1 MSSHSTQK
9 DAEATYSKAAKA
21 ELSRA
26 YDNAYRLYINAAQ
39 SFLHLSRQGDA
50 EKDKWTSNARKCV
63 ERAEKIKAFISKA
76 KASEDAAGADMSLT
90 PVDIDYFSPYE
101 QSFILQRG
109 ARVNGLV
116 FPSWDDSPPTEG
128 GHVASSTLYGDSDGQ
143 PRLSEEQLKAS
154 PVWRRAAGS
163 AASINQERS
172 RLLPQDIL
180 QQIVTDCSVCASISV
195 CLEHTNRFGSN
206 LLKQCFH
213 AAPSSGATKGRHD
226 LKLFFNVID
235 NTLPYHHRTGALLC
249 MSTTPYT
256 IDDCDGTQSSGP
268 VLWPSFLE
276 KGYMKLMGGYDFPGS
291 NSTIDI
297 HALTGWIPEHIEIK
311 SPGFEPERTWARI
324 YNGFF
329 SGRCMLTLGT
339 GPTEYAY
346 WQGSELLGSHSY
358 AVIDVREDG
367 DSRSLVVLDSWTP
380 SEDEAGSKSKTLEI
394 PWMDVLEVF
403 DGIYVSWDPSM
414 WENQLNF
421 HGMWKRRGED
431 DQGNTRHLQL
441 LFEAEYRGDMGDE
454 PDEIWILLTRHLYKT
469 NQTSEYISAKVDIED
484 VLASQMSSSVDL
496 DRVAVKGTYTNS
508 THVLARTRIPTT
520 QQSGALSIFVS
531 YDGPSSEIGYSVTA
545 YSHRTISWG
554 KSAVKPPFS
563 TTVKGSFIL
572 KNSGGNCTCPSYMTN
587 PQYHLRVHPSKR
599 SQNEKSNVTLSM
611 HTSKDIPINVTVVWS
626 QGERVME
633 LTQTEVVMN
642 SGAYSYGSARVKKEL
657 LAGDYTVILSAF
669 EPRYLGTFSLKVDAY
684 NRIDL
689 RPIEQEG
696 AGMYSKPMRGAWEEH
711 NAAGGPSF
719 KQYLNNPIFELIVS
733 ETTQIMIRLQL
744 SRPSAGVSI
753 NVTVYPAPTR
763 GSLGQYATTSGAYN
777 DSIAGVVTPQVSL
790 VPGTYWIIPSTHSA
804 SVQAAFKL
812 VIYSTTNTISILERK
827 S

>member
-21 ELSRA
+21 ELSGA

-50 EKDKWTSNARKCV
+50 KKDKWTSNARKCV

-76 KASEDAAGADMSLT
+76 KASDDAAAGADLLT

-128 GHVASSTLYGDSDGQ
+128 GHVASSTLYEDSDGQ

-154 PVWRRAAGS
+154 PVWRRAAAS

-206 LLKQCFH
+206 
-213 AAPSSGATKGRHD
+213 
-226 LKLFFNVID
+226 
-235 NTLPYHHRTGALLC
+235 
-249 MSTTPYT
+249 
-256 IDDCDGTQSSGP
+256 
-268 VLWPSFLE
+268 
-276 KGYMKLMGGYDFPGS
+276 YMKLMGGYDFPGS

-324 YNGFF
+324 YDGFF
-329 SGRCMLTLGT
+329 SGRCILTLGT

-380 SEDEAGSKSKTLEI
+380 SEAEAGSKSKTLEI

-441 LFEAEYRGDMGDE
+441 LFEAEKRGDMGDE

-484 VLASQMSSSVDL
+484 VLATQTSSSVDL

-508 THVLARTRIPTT
+508 THVLVRTRIPTT
-520 QQSGALSIFVS
+520 QRSGALSIFVS
-531 YDGPSSEIGYSVTA
+531 YDGPSSEIGYSVIA

-572 KNSGGNCTCPSYMTN
+572 KNSGGNCTYPSYMTN
-587 PQYHLRVHPSKR
+587 PQYHLRVHPSQR
-599 SQNEKSNVTLSM
+599 SQSEKSNVMLSM

-642 SGAYSYGSARVKKEL
+642 SGAYSYGSARVNKEL

-669 EPRYLGTFSLKVDAY
+669 EPRYLGSFSLKVDAY

-689 RPIEQEG
+689 RLIEQEG
-696 AGMYSKPMRGAWEEH
+696 AGMYSKPMRGAW
-711 NAAGGPSF
+711 
-719 KQYLNNPIFELIVS
+719 
-733 ETTQIMIRLQL
+733 
-744 SRPSAGVSI
+744 
-753 NVTVYPAPTR
+753 
-763 GSLGQYATTSGAYN
+763 
-777 DSIAGVVTPQVSL
+777 
-790 VPGTYWIIPSTHSA
+790 
-804 SVQAAFKL
+804 
-812 VIYSTTNTISILERK
+812 
-827 S
+827 

>member
-1 MSSHSTQK
+1 RCAQ
-9 DAEATYSKAAKA
+9 ATYSKAAKA
-21 ELSRA
+21 ELSGA

-76 KASEDAAGADMSLT
+76 KASDDAAAGADMSLT
-90 PVDIDYFSPYE
+90 PVDIDYFSPCAHRSTEIMAIMPHLFILDE

-128 GHVASSTLYGDSDGQ
+128 GHVASSTLYEDSDGQ

-154 PVWRRAAGS
+154 PVWRRAAGP

-206 LLKQCFH
+206 VCQTAVAHVLFNQQLLKQCFH

-226 LKLFFNVID
+226 LKLFFNGAWRRVRFFDLSGAVID
-235 NTLPYHHRTGALLC
+235 NTLPYHHRSGALLC
-249 MSTTPYT
+249 MSTTPYI
-256 IDDCDGTQSSGP
+256 IDDCDGTQRSGP

-276 KGYMKLMGGYDFPGS
+276 KGASALFNYMKLMGGYDFPGS

-311 SPGFEPERTWARI
+311 RSASPGFEPERTWGRI
-324 YNGFF
+324 SDGFF
-329 SGRCMLTLGT
+329 SGRCILTLGT

-431 DQGNTRHLQL
+431 DQGRQLQVQYNARSTL
-441 LFEAEYRGDMGDE
+441 TSCGDMGDE

-484 VLASQMSSSVDL
+484 VLASQTSSSIDL

-508 THVLARTRIPTT
+508 THVLVRTRIPTT
-520 QQSGALSIFVS
+520 QRSGALSIFVS

-554 KSAVKPPFS
+554 KSAVK
-563 TTVKGSFIL
+563 GSFIL
-572 KNSGGNCTCPSYMTN
+572 KNSGGNCTYPSYMTN
-587 PQYHLRVHPSKR
+587 PQYHLRVHSSKR
-599 SQNEKSNVTLSM
+599 SQNEKSNVMLSM

-642 SGAYSYGSARVKKEL
+642 SGAYSYGSARVNKEL

-669 EPRYLGTFSLKVDAY
+669 EPRYLGSFSLKVDAY

-696 AGMYSKPMRGAWEEH
+696 AGMYSKPMRGAW
-711 NAAGGPSF
+711 
-719 KQYLNNPIFELIVS
+719 
-733 ETTQIMIRLQL
+733 
-744 SRPSAGVSI
+744 
-753 NVTVYPAPTR
+753 
-763 GSLGQYATTSGAYN
+763 
-777 DSIAGVVTPQVSL
+777 
-790 VPGTYWIIPSTHSA
+790 
-804 SVQAAFKL
+804 
-812 VIYSTTNTISILERK
+812 
-827 S
+827 

>member
-1 MSSHSTQK
+1 MSSHSTRK

-21 ELSRA
+21 ELSGA

-39 SFLHLSRQGDA
+39 SFLHLSRQGDT
-50 EKDKWTSNARKCV
+50 EKDKWTNNARKCV

-76 KASEDAAGADMSLT
+76 KASEDSAAGTDMSLT

-116 FPSWDDSPPTEG
+116 FPSWDDSPPTDG
-128 GHVASSTLYGDSDGQ
+128 GHVASSTLYEDSDGQ
-143 PRLSEEQLKAS
+143 PRLSGEQLKAS
-154 PVWRRAAGS
+154 PVWRRAVGS
-163 AASINQERS
+163 AAPIDQERT

-195 CLEHTNRFGSN
+195 CLEHTNIFGSN
-206 LLKQCFH
+206 
-213 AAPSSGATKGRHD
+213 
-226 LKLFFNVID
+226 
-235 NTLPYHHRTGALLC
+235 
-249 MSTTPYT
+249 
-256 IDDCDGTQSSGP
+256 
-268 VLWPSFLE
+268 
-276 KGYMKLMGGYDFPGS
+276 YMKLMGGYDFPGS

-324 YNGFF
+324 YDGFF
-329 SGRCMLTLGT
+329 SGRCILTLGT

-380 SEDEAGSKSKTLEI
+380 SEAEAGSKSKTLEI

-403 DGIYVSWDPSM
+403 DGIYVSWDPLI
-414 WENQLNF
+414 WENRLNF

-441 LFEAEYRGDMGDE
+441 LFEAEKLHEVEEE
-454 PDEIWILLTRHLYKT
+454 PEIWILLTRHLYHT
-469 NQTSEYISAKVDIED
+469 SQTSEYISAKVDIED
-484 VLASQMSSSVDL
+484 VLASQTSSSVDL

-508 THVLARTRIPTT
+508 THVLVRTRIPAT
-520 QQSGALSIFVS
+520 QRSGALSVFVS

-545 YSHRTISWG
+545 YSHRAISWG

-572 KNSGGNCTCPSYMTN
+572 KNSGGNCTYPSYMTN
-587 PQYHLRVHPSKR
+587 PQYRLRVHPSKR
-599 SQNEKSNVTLSM
+599 SQNEKSNVMLSM

-642 SGAYSYGSARVKKEL
+642 SGAYSYGSARVNKEL

-669 EPRYLGTFSLKVDAY
+669 EPRYLGSFSLKVDAY

-689 RPIEQEG
+689 LPIDQEG
-696 AGMYSKPMRGAWEEH
+696 AGMYSKPIRGAWEEH

-744 SRPSAGVSI
+744 SRPSAGVPI

-763 GSLGQYATTSGAYN
+763 GSLGQYAATSGAYN
-777 DSIAGVVTPQVSL
+777 DSIAGVVTPKVSL

-804 SVQAAFKL
+804 GVQAAFKL
-812 VIYSTTNTISILERK
+812 VTYSTTNTISVVERK